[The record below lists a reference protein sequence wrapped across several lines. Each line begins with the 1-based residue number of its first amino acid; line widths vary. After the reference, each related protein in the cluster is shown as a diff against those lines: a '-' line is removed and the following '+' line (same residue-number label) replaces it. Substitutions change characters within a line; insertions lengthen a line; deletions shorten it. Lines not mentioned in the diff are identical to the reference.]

1 MSKLG
6 PTRVCQSLTSFYILH
21 DDPTYKLVF
30 KSRSVQFIL
39 EARLHPHAKHFREN
53 CSVNKS
59 LWFSHNRVDCWC
71 AKPNPSPNTN
81 ICSRLSSTENNS
93 FRGACSPKKTCLPI
107 HKFPDVQKGRTC
119 GCHTL
124 FFQFQRRENR
134 NNFVSHN
141 LFIEKT
147 TTNINKW
154 VLFGVPQGYVLGSVK
169 NIVAFF

>member
-30 KSRSVQFIL
+30 KSRSVRFIL

-59 LWFSHNRVDCWC
+59 LWFSHNHVDCWC

-93 FRGACSPKKTCLPI
+93 FRGACSPKKRVYPSTSFLTY
-107 HKFPDVQKGRTC
+107 KREERVAV
-119 GCHTL
+119 TL
-124 FFQFQRRENR
+124 FSSNSREEK
-134 NNFVSHN
+134 
-141 LFIEKT
+141 IEIILCLT
-147 TTNINKW
+147 IY
-154 VLFGVPQGYVLGSVK
+154 L
-169 NIVAFF
+169 